1 MVEKSSKP
9 VVLITGVSG
18 YLGSHVANVFL
29 RDGSYEVRGTVRD
42 ASNQKK
48 IDPLRKAFGN
58 LFKDLTL
65 VEADL
70 LNEKSIINAIAG
82 ATYVVH
88 TASPFPLNNPK
99 DEMELIRPA
108 VAGTTAVMKGCQLHK
123 VRRVVITSSIAAI
136 MELAPAD

>member
-1 MVEKSSKP
+1 MVEKSGKP

-42 ASNQKK
+42 TRNQKK

-58 LFKDLTL
+58 LFQNLTL

-70 LNEKSIINAIAG
+70 LDEKSIINAIAG

-99 DEMELIRPA
+99 DEMDLIRPA
-108 VAGTTAVMKGCQLHK
+108 VAGTTAVMKGC
-123 VRRVVITSSIAAI
+123 
-136 MELAPAD
+136 